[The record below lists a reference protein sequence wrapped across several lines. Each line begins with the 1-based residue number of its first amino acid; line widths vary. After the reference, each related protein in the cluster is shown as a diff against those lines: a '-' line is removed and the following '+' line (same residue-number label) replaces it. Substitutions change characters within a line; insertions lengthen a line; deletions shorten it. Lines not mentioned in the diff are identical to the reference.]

1 MKLRHG
7 PKYPVNGVGLIDKSY
22 TIFIYNRRK
31 QYTVTITYL
40 EFNGENITI

>member
-22 TIFIYNRRK
+22 IISALNSLGTS
-31 QYTVTITYL
+31 
-40 EFNGENITI
+40 

>member
-22 TIFIYNRRK
+22 TIYALNSL
-31 QYTVTITYL
+31 VTS
-40 EFNGENITI
+40 